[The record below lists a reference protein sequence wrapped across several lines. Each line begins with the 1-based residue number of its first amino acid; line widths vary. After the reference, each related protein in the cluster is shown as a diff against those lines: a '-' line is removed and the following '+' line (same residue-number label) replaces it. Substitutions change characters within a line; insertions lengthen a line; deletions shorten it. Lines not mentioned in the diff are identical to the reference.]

1 MILVRRLSPMLAS
14 IKTLFSSIVD
24 YAGLFPPAKLTMEEA
39 IANYVGY
46 QNTCHH
52 WMLGNFVLPGSRL
65 EEFEQLLL
73 KLPIEGSETKHWRLS
88 VIISQEVESAIAK
101 IQALND
107 HPKIAIA
114 SLEFPPL
121 FLREI
126 DQVFP
131 YLPADI
137 EAFFEIPYS
146 GDFKSYL
153 TVLQRPS
160 TSAKIRTGGL
170 SAEAFPT
177 ISQLYRFIFACA
189 EAQVGF
195 KATAGLHHPLPG
207 NYPLTYEPDSLNAMM
222 HGFMNVAVLAVLV
235 YWQKVTA
242 QEALV
247 VLQEST
253 LESFQVSADSIVWKD
268 RRLDIWELQ
277 KARQSFFRSFGSCS
291 FQEPIESLKNL
302 KLL

>member
-1 MILVRRLSPMLAS
+1 MLAS

-39 IANYVGY
+39 IANYVRY

-52 WMLGNFVLPGSRL
+52 WMLGNFVLPVSRIN
-65 EEFEQLLL
+65 EFEQLLL
-73 KLPIEGSETKHWRLS
+73 KLPIEASKTTHWRLS

-107 HPKIAIA
+107 NPKIAIA

-121 FLREI
+121 SLREI
-126 DQVFP
+126 DQIFL

-137 EAFFEIPYS
+137 EAFFEIPYNE
-146 GDFKSYL
+146 DLKAYL
-153 TVLQRPS
+153 TVLQRLGI
-160 TSAKIRTGGL
+160 SAKIRAGGL

-189 EAQVGF
+189 EAQVAF

-207 NYPLTYEPDSLNAMM
+207 NYPLTYEPDSSNAMM
-222 HGFMNVAVLAVLV
+222 YGFLNVAVLAALV
-235 YWQKVTA
+235 YWQKVTV

-247 VLQEST
+247 ILQEST
-253 LESFQVSADSIVWKD
+253 IENFQVSADSIVWKD
-268 RRLDIWELQ
+268 CRLNIWELQ
-277 KARQSFFRSFGSCS
+277 KARQSFFRCFGSCS
-291 FQEPIESLKNL
+291 FQEPIELLQNL

>member
-1 MILVRRLSPMLAS
+1 MLAS

-39 IANYVGY
+39 IANYACY
-46 QNTCHH
+46 QNTCYH
-52 WMLGNFVLPGSRL
+52 WMLGNFVLPVSRIN
-65 EEFEQLLL
+65 EFEQLLF
-73 KLPIEGSETKHWRLS
+73 KLPIEASKTKHWRLS
-88 VIISQEVESAIAK
+88 IIISQEVESAIAK

-107 HPKIAIA
+107 NHKIAIA

-121 FLREI
+121 SLSEI
-126 DQVFP
+126 DKVFP

-146 GDFKSYL
+146 EDLKAYL
-153 TVLQRPS
+153 TLLQRPGI
-160 TSAKIRTGGL
+160 SAKIRTGGL
-170 SAEAFPT
+170 STEAFPT

-207 NYPLTYEPDSLNAMM
+207 KYPLTYEPNSPNAMM
-222 HGFMNVAVLAVLV
+222 HGFLNVAVLAALV
-235 YWQKVTA
+235 YCQKITA

-253 LESFQVSADSIVWKD
+253 VESFQVSADSIVWKN

-277 KARQSFFRSFGSCS
+277 KARQSFFRCFGSCS
-291 FQEPIESLKNL
+291 FQEPIELLKNL

>member
-1 MILVRRLSPMLAS
+1 MLAS

-39 IANYVGY
+39 IANYARY
-46 QNTCHH
+46 QTACHH
-52 WMLGNFVLPGSRL
+52 WMLGNFVLPVSRIN
-65 EEFEQLLL
+65 EFEQLLL
-73 KLPIEGSETKHWRLS
+73 KLPIEASKTKHWRLS

-107 HPKIAIA
+107 NPKIAIA

-121 FLREI
+121 SQREI

-146 GDFKSYL
+146 EDLTAYL
-153 TVLQRPS
+153 TVLQRPGI
-160 TSAKIRTGGL
+160 SAKIRTGGL

-207 NYPLTYEPDSLNAMM
+207 KYPLTYEPDSSNAMM
-222 HGFMNVAVLAVLV
+222 HGFLNVAVLAALV
-235 YWQKVTA
+235 YWQKITA

-247 VLQEST
+247 VLQEPT

-277 KARQSFFRSFGSCS
+277 KARQSFFRCFGSCS

>member
-1 MILVRRLSPMLAS
+1 MLTS

-24 YAGLFPPAKLTMEEA
+24 YAGLFPSAILTMEEA
-39 IANYVGY
+39 IANYVRY
-46 QNTCHH
+46 QNTCDH
-52 WMLGNFVLPGSRL
+52 WMLGNFVLPVSRL
-65 EEFEQLLL
+65 HEFEQLLL

-88 VIISQEVESAIAK
+88 VIISQEVGSAIAK

-107 HPKIAIA
+107 NPKIAIA

-121 FLREI
+121 SLREI
-126 DQVFP
+126 DKVFP

-137 EAFFEIPYS
+137 EAFFEIPYN

-153 TVLQRPS
+153 TVLQRPGI
-160 TSAKIRTGGL
+160 SAKIRTGGL

-177 ISQLYRFIFACA
+177 ISQLYQFIFACA

-207 NYPLTYEPDSLNAMM
+207 KYPLTYEPDSSNAMM
-222 HGFMNVAVLAVLV
+222 HGFLNVGVLAVLV
-235 YWQKVTA
+235 YWQKINA

-253 LESFQVSADSIVWKD
+253 LESFQISADTIVWKD

-277 KARQSFFRSFGSCS
+277 KARQSFFHCFGSCS

>member
-1 MILVRRLSPMLAS
+1 MLAS

-24 YAGLFPPAKLTMEEA
+24 YAGLFPPAKLAMEEA
-39 IANYVGY
+39 IANYARY
-46 QNTCHH
+46 QTACHH
-52 WMLGNFVLPGSRL
+52 WMLGNFVIPVSRINEL
-65 EEFEQLLL
+65 EQLLL
-73 KLPIEGSETKHWRLS
+73 KLPIEGSETINWRLS
-88 VIISQEVESAIAK
+88 VIISPEVELAIAK

-121 FLREI
+121 SLSEI
-126 DQVFP
+126 DKVFP

-137 EAFFEIPYS
+137 EAFFEIPYNE
-146 GDFKSYL
+146 DFKSYL
-153 TVLQRPS
+153 TLLQRPG

-189 EAQVGF
+189 DAQVAF

-207 NYPLTYEPDSLNAMM
+207 NYPLTYEPDSSNAMM
-222 HGFMNVAVLAVLV
+222 HGFVNVAVLAALV
-235 YWQKVTA
+235 YWQKITA

-247 VLQEST
+247 ILQDSNID
-253 LESFQVSADSIVWKD
+253 SFQVSADSITWKD
-268 RRLDIWELQ
+268 CRLNIGEIQ
-277 KARQSFFRSFGSCS
+277 KARQSFFRCFGSCS
-291 FQEPIESLKNL
+291 FQEPIESLQNL

>member
-1 MILVRRLSPMLAS
+1 MLAS

-39 IANYVGY
+39 IANYARY

-52 WMLGNFVLPGSRL
+52 WMLGNFVLPVSRIN
-65 EEFEQLLL
+65 EFEQLFL
-73 KLPIEGSETKHWRLS
+73 KLPIEGSETRQWRLS

-107 HPKIAIA
+107 NPKIAIA
-114 SLEFPPL
+114 SLEFPL
-121 FLREI
+121 LSLSEI

-131 YLPADI
+131 DLPADI
-137 EAFFEIPYS
+137 EVFFEIPYH

-153 TVLQRPS
+153 TLLQRS
-160 TSAKIRTGGL
+160 GTSAKIRTGGL

-177 ISQLYRFIFACA
+177 ISQLYGFILACA
-189 EAQVGF
+189 EAQVAF

-207 NYPLTYEPDSLNAMM
+207 KYPLTYEPDSINAMM
-222 HGFMNVAVLAVLV
+222 HGFLNVAVLAALV
-235 YWQKVTA
+235 YWQKITA

-247 VLQEST
+247 ILQESNI
-253 LESFQVSADSIVWKD
+253 ESFQVSADSIVWKD

-277 KARQSFFRSFGSCS
+277 KARQSFFRCFGSCS
-291 FQEPIESLKNL
+291 FQEPIESLQNL

>member
-1 MILVRRLSPMLAS
+1 MLAS

-39 IANYVGY
+39 IANYARY
-46 QNTCHH
+46 QTADYH
-52 WMLGNFVLPGSRL
+52 WMLGNFVLTVSRL
-65 EEFEQLLL
+65 NEFEQLLL
-73 KLPIEGSETKHWRLS
+73 KLPSQASETSHWRLS
-88 VIISQEVESAIAK
+88 VIISQEVEWAIAK
-101 IQALND
+101 IQALNEN
-107 HPKIAIA
+107 PKIAIA

-121 FLREI
+121 SLSEI

-137 EAFFEIPYS
+137 EAFFEIPAHQ
-146 GDFKSYL
+146 DIKSYL
-153 TVLQRPS
+153 TVLQRPG

-177 ISQLYRFIFACA
+177 ISQLYEFIFACA
-189 EAQVGF
+189 EAQVAF

-207 NYPLTYEPDSLNAMM
+207 KYPLTYEPDSPNAMM
-222 HGFMNVAVLAVLV
+222 YGFVNVAVLAALV

-247 VLQEST
+247 VLQESDIDT
-253 LESFQVSADSIVWKD
+253 FQVSADSIVWKN
-268 RRLDIWELQ
+268 RRLNIWELQ
-277 KARQSFFRSFGSCS
+277 KARQSFFRCFGSCS

>member
-1 MILVRRLSPMLAS
+1 MLAS

-24 YAGLFPPAKLTMEEA
+24 YAGLFPPAKLAMEEA
-39 IANYVGY
+39 IANYARY
-46 QNTCHH
+46 QKACHH
-52 WMLGNFVLPGSRL
+52 WMLGNFVIPVSRIN
-65 EEFEQLLL
+65 EFEQLLL
-73 KLPIEGSETKHWRLS
+73 KLPIEGSETINWRLS
-88 VIISQEVESAIAK
+88 VIISPEVELAIAK

-121 FLREI
+121 SLSEI

-137 EAFFEIPYS
+137 ETFFEIPYS

-153 TVLQRPS
+153 TLLQRPG

-177 ISQLYRFIFACA
+177 ISQLCHFIFACA
-189 EAQVGF
+189 EAQVAF

-207 NYPLTYEPDSLNAMM
+207 KYPLTYEPDSPNAMM
-222 HGFMNVAVLAVLV
+222 HGFVNVAVLAALV

-247 VLQEST
+247 VLQESDI
-253 LESFQVSADSIVWKD
+253 ESFQVSADTIVWKD
-268 RRLDIWELQ
+268 YRLDIWELQ
-277 KARQSFFRSFGSCS
+277 KARQSFFRCFGSCS

>member
-1 MILVRRLSPMLAS
+1 MLAS

-39 IANYVGY
+39 IANYARY
-46 QNTCHH
+46 QTACYH
-52 WMLGNFVLPGSRL
+52 WMLGNFVLPVSRIN
-65 EEFEQLLL
+65 EFEQLLL
-73 KLPIEGSETKHWRLS
+73 KLPIKAGKTKHWRLS

-107 HPKIAIA
+107 NPKIAIA

-121 FLREI
+121 SLSEI
-126 DQVFP
+126 DKVFP

-146 GDFKSYL
+146 GDLKAYL
-153 TVLQRPS
+153 TLLQHPG

-195 KATAGLHHPLPG
+195 KATAGLHHPQPG
-207 NYPLTYEPDSLNAMM
+207 KYPLTYESDSPNAMM
-222 HGFMNVAVLAVLV
+222 HGFLNVAVLAVLV

-242 QEALV
+242 QEALK

-253 LESFQVSADSIVWKD
+253 LESFLVSEDSIAWKD

-277 KARQSFFRSFGSCS
+277 KARQNFFRCFGSCS